1 MSRTLLLLRHGK
13 SDWSTGVDDFDRPL
27 KKRGVNSALK
37 IGRWLNDNTLAP
49 DYIITSPAKRAFQTA
64 RILAKCAG
72 IRKKDID
79 KDEHIY
85 LASPE
90 SLLYVL
96 ESLPEQAKRIMLV
109 GHNPGLE
116 QLLYFLVN
124 GQLKIPA
131 DGKILPTAALAVLEM
146 PDKWSKLKNGSAE
159 LTELIRPRE
168 LLDNV

>member
-13 SDWSTGVDDFDRPL
+13 SDWSIGADDFDRPL
-27 KKRGVNSALK
+27 KKRGLSSSLK
-37 IGRWLNDNTLAP
+37 IGSWLKQRNLLP
-49 DYIITSPAKRAFQTA
+49 DYIITSPAKRALQTA
-64 RILAKCAG
+64 RIISKCAD

-96 ESLPEQAKRIMLV
+96 ESVPEQAQRVLMV

-116 QLLYFLVN
+116 QLLYFLLN
-124 GQLKIPA
+124 GQLEIPA
-131 DGKILPTAALAVLEM
+131 DGKVLPTAALAVLNM
-146 PDKWSKLKNGSAE
+146 PEKWRKLDSGCATME
-159 LTELIRPRE
+159 TLIRPRN
-168 LLDNV
+168 LPD

>member
-13 SDWSTGVDDFDRPL
+13 SDWSTGADDFDRPL
-27 KKRGVNSALK
+27 KKRGVKSALK
-37 IGRWLNDNTLAP
+37 IGNWLNDNKLAP
-49 DYIITSPAKRAFQTA
+49 DYIITSPAKRASQTA
-64 RILAKCAG
+64 RIISKCAD
-72 IRKKDID
+72 IKKKAID

-90 SLLYVL
+90 ALLYVL
-96 ESLPEQAKRIMLV
+96 ENLPQQAKRVLLV

-124 GQLKIPA
+124 GQLEIPA
-131 DGKILPTAALAVLEM
+131 DGKILPTAALAVVEM
-146 PDKWSKLKNGSAE
+146 PDKWMKLKNGSAK

-168 LLDNV
+168 LLDND